1 MNIEDK
7 VALAC
12 KALKVEVIDFNNLEV
27 NMFNTSGIKCH
38 FERGLQVEEIIN
50 ARSFVNIRM
59 DCFKG
64 VESKRLL
71 ARVWDDTQE
80 KVSANI
86 RGIKS
91 QAEKVLGDL

>member
-12 KALKVEVIDFNNLEV
+12 KEIGVEVIDFNI
-27 NMFNTSGIKCH
+27 FNANNDTSGIKCQ
-38 FERGLQVEEIIN
+38 FERGLQIEEVIYE
-50 ARSFVNIRM
+50 RSFINIRM

-64 VESKRLL
+64 VKSKRLL

-86 RGIKS
+86 KIIKP